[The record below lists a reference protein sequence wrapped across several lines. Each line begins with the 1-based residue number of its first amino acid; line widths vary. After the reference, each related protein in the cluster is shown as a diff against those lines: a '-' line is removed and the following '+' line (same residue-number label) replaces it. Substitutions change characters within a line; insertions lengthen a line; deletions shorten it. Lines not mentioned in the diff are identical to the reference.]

1 MAISSKDRK
10 ELKARAHHLKPIIRI
25 GQKGI
30 TENLVQ
36 ETDLA
41 LNIHELIKVH
51 IAMDEKEQR
60 KENGHTL
67 ADRCNA
73 EEVDYIGKIMIL
85 YRQKKE
91 PA

>member
-10 ELKARAHHLKPIIRI
+10 ELKARAHHLKPVIRI

-30 TENLVQ
+30 TENLVL

-60 KENGHTL
+60 KESGHAL
-67 ADRCNA
+67 ASQCQA

-85 YRQKKE
+85 YRPKKE
-91 PA
+91 EA